1 MKCDTRLLEALDV
14 SSIENVETVKLSSK
28 LTASDSMRASNFA
41 VLLVNVPTPE
51 GNTQFFRATKNSQV
65 PLNTEIIR
73 NSEGQLVGIP
83 AVSGG

>member
-1 MKCDTRLLEALDV
+1 MKCDTRLLEAQDIA
-14 SSIENVETVKLSSK
+14 SIEGVETTTLKSKLSV
-28 LTASDSMRASNFA
+28 SDSMRAKDFA
-41 VLLVNVPTPE
+41 VLLVNVPTKE
-51 GNTQFFRATKNSQV
+51 GNTQFFRATQNSQV